1 MELEFFYY
9 ICFMP
14 YLTNKKTRKDIDTI
28 LEKIQSLQSG
38 MGTDTQPEE
47 RKRVE
52 DQQLMMWY
60 EIKVLDEQFY
70 IDAFL
75 VGE

>member
-1 MELEFFYY
+1 
-9 ICFMP
+9 MP

-70 IDAFL
+70 IDAFFSR
-75 VGE
+75 